1 MFGRVVGGRFAAVVL
16 MSLLTAGPALA
27 ASDAPP
33 PVPLV
38 VDLEGVL
45 EHSKAGLSV
54 TAQLTAHNKVFEK
67 EHVRQEEKLKQMQQ
81 DLQQQR
87 STLAQDAFEQKY
99 NDFQQNVRQWQQAE
113 QLNEQALGQATEVA
127 RDKTLVVIKD
137 IIGKIVLERHANLVL
152 LKSAVPF
159 YADAY
164 DISQEVLD
172 QLDDKLPTLKVVV
185 PKPSAAT
192 GGADDSP
199 GGAGQ

>member
-1 MFGRVVGGRFAAVVL
+1 MLGRILGGRFAAAL
-16 MSLLTAGPALA
+16 LSLLIAGPALA
-27 ASDAPP
+27 AGDALPP

-45 EHSKAGLSV
+45 EHSKAGQSV

-87 STLAQDAFEQKY
+87 STLSQDAFEQKM
-99 NDFQQNVRQWQQAE
+99 NDFQQSVRQWQQAE

-127 RDKTLVVIKD
+127 REKTLDVIHGIISD
-137 IIGKIVLERHANLVL
+137 IVQERHANLVL
-152 LKSAVPF
+152 LKSAVPI
-159 YADAY
+159 YASAY

-172 QLDDKLPTLKVVV
+172 QLDEKLPTLKVVV
-185 PKPSAAT
+185 PKPSAA
-192 GGADDSP
+192 GQDSAP
-199 GGAGQ
+199 GGSGQ

>member
-1 MFGRVVGGRFAAVVL
+1 MLGRVLVGRAAAAVLSL
-16 MSLLTAGPALA
+16 MIAGPALA
-27 ASDAPP
+27 ADALPV

-45 EHSKAGLSV
+45 EHSKAGQSV
-54 TAQLTAHNKVFEK
+54 TEQLTAHNKVFEK

-99 NDFQQNVRQWQQAE
+99 NEFQQSVRQWQQAE

-127 RDKTLVVIKD
+127 REKTLGVIKD

-159 YADAY
+159 YASAY
-164 DISQEVLD
+164 DISQDVLD

-185 PKPSAAT
+185 PKPAAPSGDSA
-192 GGADDSP
+192 P
-199 GGAGQ
+199 GGSGQ

>member
-1 MFGRVVGGRFAAVVL
+1 MLGRVLGGQIAAAL
-16 MSLLTAGPALA
+16 LSLVIAGPALA
-27 ASDAPP
+27 AADALPP

-45 EHSKAGLSV
+45 EHSKAGQSV

-99 NDFQQNVRQWQQAE
+99 NEFQQNVRQWQQAE

-127 RDKTLVVIKD
+127 RDKTLGVIKD
-137 IIGKIVLERHANLVL
+137 VIGKIVLERHANLVL

-159 YADAY
+159 YASAY

-172 QLDDKLPTLKVVV
+172 QLDEKLPTLKVVV
-185 PKPSAAT
+185 PKPAAAGGDSAAS
-192 GGADDSP
+192 GS
-199 GGAGQ
+199 GQ